1 MVLRESIIK
10 TSLWVYGLVIYP
22 GMDSKVMRGF
32 REGNKCREHIFTKD
46 NKHFLLLILLN
57 VILGGIFSA
66 IYFATGKRYLS
77 GGYVMAYH
85 CLMFSVIFPYL
96 KFLAKDLYVI
106 ILKCSN
112 KINEVDI
119 RDYENLQKLGEVSYA
134 VISNVGVLTAGKLEV
149 N

>member
-1 MVLRESIIK
+1 
-10 TSLWVYGLVIYP
+10 
-22 GMDSKVMRGF
+22 
-32 REGNKCREHIFTKD
+32 
-46 NKHFLLLILLN
+46 
-57 VILGGIFSA
+57 
-66 IYFATGKRYLS
+66 
-77 GGYVMAYH
+77 
-85 CLMFSVIFPYL
+85 MFSVIFPYL

>member
-1 MVLRESIIK
+1 
-10 TSLWVYGLVIYP
+10 
-22 GMDSKVMRGF
+22 
-32 REGNKCREHIFTKD
+32 
-46 NKHFLLLILLN
+46 
-57 VILGGIFSA
+57 
-66 IYFATGKRYLS
+66 
-77 GGYVMAYH
+77 MAYH